1 MKFRKPGSLRAATI
15 VAVTLGIAVTGCT
28 AKKSDSTAKSGEQI
42 AVNATDTGCELS
54 ASEGAPG
61 STTFAITN
69 NGAKVTE
76 FYVYS
81 GNGGVLGEAENISPG
96 LQRTLVVDLREPGAY
111 QVACKPGM
119 VGDGVRST
127 FTVKR

>member
-119 VGDGVRST
+119 VGDGVRTT